1 MTTAIGTI
9 GRQMSSAGQWFHP
22 VEPSPDA
29 TIRLFL
35 LPHAGSGAI
44 IYRDWERL
52 LPPDIAPQAVTL
64 PGRHN
69 RRDEP
74 TYEEFWPLLD
84 ALHEAVLDDLDER
97 PFAFFGHCLGAQLA
111 FRLAI
116 RMEEEG
122 GPAPVMVGMS
132 GWSPEGFFQPTE
144 EQSRMPEPDLVEWI
158 KKLGSFPAEI
168 YDNPEMLAL
177 VVPALRADLRVAA
190 QYVDDGAGV
199 RCPLASYGGRSDPLQ
214 EAPDAMTHWA
224 GRTPAYLGHNEYE
237 GGHFYIDTHALA
249 VTTDFS
255 RHLRNHAA
263 QTAH

>member
-1 MTTAIGTI
+1 MTSAIAALG
-9 GRQMSSAGQWFHP
+9 QDMSQAGQWFHP
-22 VEPSPDA
+22 VAPSADA
-29 TIRLFL
+29 SIRLFM

-74 TYEEFWPLLD
+74 TYEEFEPVVD
-84 ALHEAVLDDLDER
+84 ALHEAVLDDLDDR
-97 PFAFFGHCLGAQLA
+97 PFALFGHCLGAQLA
-111 FRLAI
+111 FRLTV

-122 GPAPVMVGMS
+122 GPSPVFIGMS
-132 GWSPEGFFQPTE
+132 GWSPIGFFQPTE
-144 EQSRMPEPDLVEWI
+144 EQSNMPEPELVEWI

-190 QYVDDGAGV
+190 QYVDDGAKV
-199 RCPLASYGGRSDPLQ
+199 NCPLASYGGRSDPLQ
-214 EAPDAMTHWA
+214 EAPDAMTHWV
-224 GRTPAYLGHNEYE
+224 GRSPAYQGHSEYS
-237 GGHFYIDTHALA
+237 GGHFFIDTHAQA
-249 VTTDFS
+249 VTTHF
-255 RHLRNHAA
+255 A
-263 QTAH
+263 QRLQRAVRTRVR